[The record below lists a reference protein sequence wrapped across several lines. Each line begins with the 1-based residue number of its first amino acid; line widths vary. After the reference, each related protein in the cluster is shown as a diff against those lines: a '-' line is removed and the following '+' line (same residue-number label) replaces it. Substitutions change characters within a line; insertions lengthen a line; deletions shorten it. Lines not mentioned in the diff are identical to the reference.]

1 MKQWQNPK
9 WNFTAKVYLGLGVLL
24 LIAAAPLPYGFYT
37 FTKIA
42 VCGFSAVLSY
52 QNFNTTDKNSIWA
65 WFFLFIAVLFNPFIA
80 IHMQKD
86 VWMIVDIMLGLFFV
100 FLAYQAETTETK
112 VSE

>member
-9 WNFTAKVYLGLGVLL
+9 WNFPAKAYLGLGILL

-37 FTKIA
+37 FTKIT

-52 QNFNTTDKNSIWA
+52 QNFNATDKNSIWA

-80 IHMQKD
+80 IHMPKD

-100 FLAYQAETTETK
+100 FLAYQTKITESK
-112 VSE
+112 GQE